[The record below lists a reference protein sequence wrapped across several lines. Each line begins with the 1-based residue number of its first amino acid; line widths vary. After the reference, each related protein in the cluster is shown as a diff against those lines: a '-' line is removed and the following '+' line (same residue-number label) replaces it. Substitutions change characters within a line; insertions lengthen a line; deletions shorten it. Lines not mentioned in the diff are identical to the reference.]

1 MKEYIY
7 PKINGIY
14 NEYSEYGYVIIRNAL
29 SKILINDI
37 TRHIDWLMEKNP
49 DLDPENLGYWLI
61 PKDPFWIRF
70 LSETSLLN
78 IAGRIIGP
86 NIALFAADYLCKP
99 PFIGK
104 GVRWHQDAVYWP
116 LEPMNVITLRFA
128 VTEENTENGCVRMIP
143 GSHKLGTQK
152 HDSLGLYYY
161 GNEIKNLGAPN
172 DKSVV
177 SNLNHLPTNTTS
189 SNNILDQ
196 TKQLNKLVDGV
207 DIQLNPGDVSVHS
220 PFLIHG
226 SISNKSNKWR
236 KGGCIQYMP
245 VTTKVTKKWPCIFLL
260 KGNDL
265 KGVNKYQKFPK
276 YVEGKHMYFD
286 EYVKFK

>member
-128 VTEENTENGCVRMIP
+128 VTEENTENGIWSITINLEPNFSPKQVSELVSKLSCSRNLTTAASATP
-143 GSHKLGTQK
+143 GFRT
-152 HDSLGLYYY
+152 
-161 GNEIKNLGAPN
+161 
-172 DKSVV
+172 V
-177 SNLNHLPTNTTS
+177 
-189 SNNILDQ
+189 
-196 TKQLNKLVDGV
+196 
-207 DIQLNPGDVSVHS
+207 
-220 PFLIHG
+220 
-226 SISNKSNKWR
+226 
-236 KGGCIQYMP
+236 
-245 VTTKVTKKWPCIFLL
+245 
-260 KGNDL
+260 
-265 KGVNKYQKFPK
+265 
-276 YVEGKHMYFD
+276 FD
-286 EYVKFK
+286 CT